1 MSDFADPADKPA
13 DDKDDKSGE
22 APPSGPPPERVTS
35 AEFFHRARQRLTFEV
50 PPVLTDASIIP
61 STGDIGSDQ
70 VLAIVTKEKGVR
82 PAAVLIPVVERDEPT
97 VLLTQRS
104 PDLSDHAGQ
113 IAFPGGKIDASDP
126 TPVHAA
132 LREANEEI
140 GLKPEFVEPIGYSE
154 VYGTGFGFRI
164 LPVVARVRPG
174 FTLKINHSEVVDA
187 FEVPL
192 AFLMNPA
199 NHRIA
204 TRQFRDITRSFYEMP
219 YGDRYV
225 WGATAGMLRV
235 LYERIFAA

>member
-1 MSDFADPADKPA
+1 LTDFAADPADKSA
-13 DDKDDKSGE
+13 DSKSGD
-22 APPSGPPPERVTS
+22 APPGRAEPARVTS

-50 PPVLTDASIIP
+50 PQGLTDASIIP
-61 STGDIGSDQ
+61 AGDLGSDQ
-70 VLAIVTKEKGVR
+70 VMAIIAREKPLR

-104 PDLSDHAGQ
+104 PDLPDHSGQ
-113 IAFPGGKIDASDP
+113 VAFPGGKIDP
-126 TPVHAA
+126 TDATPMHAA
-132 LREANEEI
+132 LREADEEI
-140 GLKPEFVEPIGYSE
+140 GLKPEFIEPIGYSE
-154 VYGTGFGFRI
+154 VYGTGFGYRI
-164 LPVVARVRPG
+164 LPTVARVRPG
-174 FTLKINHSEVVDA
+174 FTLKINHSEVVDT

-199 NHRIA
+199 NHKIA
-204 TRQFRDITRSFYEMP
+204 TRQFRDTTRSFYEMP